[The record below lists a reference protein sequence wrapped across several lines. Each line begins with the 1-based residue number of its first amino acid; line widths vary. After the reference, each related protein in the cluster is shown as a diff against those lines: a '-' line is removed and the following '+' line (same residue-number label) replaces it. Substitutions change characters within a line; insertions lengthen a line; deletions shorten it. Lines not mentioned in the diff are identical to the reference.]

1 MRLIDADALKE
12 DFEYA
17 VFDDVGTSD
26 YEKMLEIIDSQP
38 TLERPHGKWKITDN
52 RWGVGTWLCTRCE
65 SYYDIDTNFCPNC
78 GADMRK
84 KVKRNEID

>member
-38 TLERPHGKWKITDN
+38 TLERPHGEWIETDN
-52 RWGVGTWLCTRCE
+52 RWGVGAWECSACTMYTIQRF
-65 SYYDIDTNFCPNC
+65 DFCPHC
-78 GADMRK
+78 GASM
-84 KVKRNEID
+84 KVEGEVDDRE